1 MVETLTQGTG
11 DGRAHIGGNRAGLE
25 VPPFKFGWP
34 AYFHSPANRLDSPEK
49 EINHI
54 TRQAGR
60 QLQPRA
66 IALSWP
72 YGPWGRFF
80 MTFLP
85 GDGRVAPVLLGNA
98 SIPLGLVFS
107 TTGSYR
113 TVGQEM
119 LNGVLLALEE
129 ISDSSEF
136 DFRLEPIV
144 KDPGGEPTAYGRECE
159 EILRNRNV
167 RHIIGCY
174 TSSSR
179 KEVIPAIEK
188 FDALLWYP
196 SHYEGFESSGNVIY
210 TGASPNQHIVPL
222 LQYMLRER
230 GGRVYCV
237 GSNYIWAWE
246 NNRILREIVQAS
258 GGAVLAEKYLTVG
271 STDVGHFIREIRAT
285 QPHFIFNTLIGE
297 SSYAFYRAYAEAGID
312 DHSIGGGR
320 IPVTSC
326 SLSEPE
332 LLSIGRGAAAGHIA
346 SSVYF
351 QSIDRPK
358 NQRFVAR
365 YRARF
370 GADRVTSAD
379 AEASYIATILLA
391 SAIRDSGSCE
401 IDPVRAAL
409 HSCRLDAPQGT
420 VWIDPENNH
429 SFLTPAL
436 GVSRAD
442 GQFDVIW
449 RGDRPVKPDP
459 YLVWFDVNSVSAPM
473 TGASGMQGSPGHLKV
488 VRS

>member
-1 MVETLTQGTG
+1 
-11 DGRAHIGGNRAGLE
+11 
-25 VPPFKFGWP
+25 
-34 AYFHSPANRLDSPEK
+34 
-49 EINHI
+49 
-54 TRQAGR
+54 
-60 QLQPRA
+60 
-66 IALSWP
+66 
-72 YGPWGRFF
+72 
-80 MTFLP
+80 
-85 GDGRVAPVLLGNA
+85 
-98 SIPLGLVFS
+98 
-107 TTGSYR
+107 
-113 TVGQEM
+113 M
-119 LNGVLLALEE
+119 LNGVLLALAE
-129 ISDSSEF
+129 IADDPAF
-136 DFRLEPIV
+136 DFSLEPIV
-144 KDPGGEPTAYGRECE
+144 RDPGGEPAAYGRECE
-159 EILRNRNV
+159 DILRHRKV

-188 FDALLWYP
+188 YDALLWYP

-230 GGRVYCV
+230 GKRVYCI

-246 NNRILREIVQAS
+246 NNRILREIVRAS

-271 STDVGHFIREIRAT
+271 STDIGRFIREIRAM
-285 QPHFIFNTLIGE
+285 QPDFIFNTLIGE
-297 SSYAFYRAYAEAGID
+297 SSYAFYRAYAAAGTE
-312 DHSIGGGR
+312 DHAIGPGR

-332 LLSIGRGAAAGHIA
+332 LLSIGPGAAADHIA

-358 NQRFVAR
+358 NQEFVAR

-391 SAIRDSGSCE
+391 SAIRASGSSE
-401 IDPVRAAL
+401 IDQVRSAL
-409 HSCRLDAPQGT
+409 HGCRLDAPQGT
-420 VWIDPENNH
+420 VWVDPENNH

-436 GVSRAD
+436 GISRAD

-449 RGDRPVKPDP
+449 RADRPVKPDP
-459 YLVWFDVNSVSAPM
+459 YLVWFDVNSVSAPAA
-473 TGASGMQGSPGHLKV
+473 GARDIPGSTGHLKV